1 MAIGSLSN
9 KIAQS
14 DINKVKDA
22 RNPPDN
28 EPGFEEADMGEDSFM
43 SMFSDEDMELPS
55 SGDSISF
62 GGSNESSGDGSL
74 FGGSSMGSFG
84 SSPTGGFG
92 SSPTGGFGASP
103 TGGFGGS
110 PTGGFGGFGSNP
122 FGGPSSFGSPMVQQ
136 NQQVQEK
143 PDTYDKLFEASA
155 TAVGA
160 ISKIIFQAC
169 TSIKNRTAED
179 WGYFSAQ
186 TLKVSLGLLGV
197 GLLVMVLGYVGNI
210 QAMKFTG
217 LPVQIFLSSLC
228 NLGLGCAGLG
238 ASAYYI
244 ESFKGTTEEDAG
256 NISDLVQQTEETNS
270 EYEDDLS
277 GLLDD
282 LFGDDGNGFGDDEMS
297 DLDLEDDS
305 GGDLAPLEGADGL
318 LGFDDDTNSDSEG
331 VEMVETNNL
340 DRIPSNVPLMTR
352 KFLFET
358 FKPFFPK
365 NTPDFAKVEEIEPG
379 TDVFY
384 TLEALCLKAL
394 ASAARMD
401 YDDATKASELIS
413 AKETLFTYE
422 LRLKRIKGLTKL
434 MDIERE
440 IVAYFKESSD
450 DTSVSCQADFE
461 GDFYK
466 ILINKGVKS
475 IVTIGDLLALDSV
488 AEHFLDESNK
498 LPVIAGIS
506 ESGTP
511 ILTDA
516 KNQEAILIA
525 GRPRSGK
532 SWYLLSLLWE
542 MMVFNTP
549 DDLQLL
555 IIDPKESNLFKTLA
569 LMPHVCGLHNDSN
582 ILAILQDIIDVEC
595 KRRKQ
600 LLAENKADN
609 IWDLRKKGVML
620 PVLYIVI
627 DEVMTVLANLGAN
640 EKEFKEQMKVIVTQ
654 FPSQG
659 VRLIIVPHRAQG
671 VIDKTIRTNMS
682 FTAAIRATN
691 EVVNETLD
699 IARWTRPLLNPGDM
713 ALRLQGFGKE
723 MFVRSPA
730 VTKTDDE
737 NTELIESV
745 AKAFY
750 KMGVSIPDMSTIG
763 CGYNRDIERIRE
775 ELGASESKRVQFD
788 LDAEAENIDL
798 DSETSEDF
806 AE

>member
-1 MAIGSLSN
+1 MAIGSLSD

-14 DINKVKDA
+14 DINRVKDA

-28 EPGFEEADMGEDSFM
+28 EPGFEEEDSGEDSFM
-43 SMFSDEDMELPS
+43 SMFGDDDMDLPGGDTFSFGDSDS
-55 SGDSISF
+55 SGGLGGTSDGF
-62 GGSNESSGDGSL
+62 GGSSSGFGGSSSGFGNL
-74 FGGSSMGSFG
+74 GGSSMGGFGGSSMG
-84 SSPTGGFG
+84 
-92 SSPTGGFGASP
+92 
-103 TGGFGGS
+103 GFGGLG
-110 PTGGFGGFGSNP
+110 TNP
-122 FGGPSSFGSPMVQQ
+122 FGGANSFGGTQQ
-136 NQQVQEK
+136 NQQAPAK

-160 ISKIIFQAC
+160 ISRIICQAC
-169 TSIKNRTAED
+169 TSIKNRTADD

-186 TLKVSLGLLGV
+186 TLKISLALLGI
-197 GLLVMVLGYVGNI
+197 GALITVLGYVGNI
-210 QAMKFTG
+210 EAMKFAG
-217 LPVQIFLSSLC
+217 LPVQIFLAALC
-228 NLGLGCAGLG
+228 NLGLGCVGLG
-238 ASAYYI
+238 ASAFYI
-244 ESFKGTTEEDAG
+244 EAFRGTTIE
-256 NISDLVQQTEETNS
+256 NINDIPDLTQQTEETNS
-270 EYEDDLS
+270 EYEDELS

-282 LFGDDGNGFGDDEMS
+282 LFGDEEDSFGDD
-297 DLDLEDDS
+297 DDDNQFEQS
-305 GGDLAPLEGADGL
+305 TDFMEPAPLDGADDL
-318 LGFDDDTNSDSEG
+318 LGYDFENDEAEAG
-331 VEMVETNNL
+331 VDMVDTNNL

-365 NTPDFAKVEEIEPG
+365 NTPDFAKVNVIEPG
-379 TDVFY
+379 TDEFY
-384 TLEALCLKAL
+384 TIEALCLKAL
-394 ASAARMD
+394 ASAARME
-401 YDDATKASELIS
+401 YEDATKASELIS

-422 LRLKRIKGLTKL
+422 LRIKRIKGLTKL
-434 MDIERE
+434 MDIEKE
-440 IVAYFKESSD
+440 IVAYFKDSSD
-450 DTSVSCQADFE
+450 DTSVSCQADLE

-466 ILINKGVKS
+466 LTINKGVQA
-475 IVTIGDLLALDSV
+475 IVTIGDLLALKNVED
-488 AEHFLDESNK
+488 HFLDESNK

-506 ESGTP
+506 ESGVP
-511 ILTDA
+511 ILADA

-555 IIDPKESNLFKTLA
+555 IIDPKESNLFKTLS

-582 ILAILQDIIDVEC
+582 ILSILRDIIEVEC

-600 LLAENKADN
+600 LLADNKADN
-609 IWDLRKKGVML
+609 IWDLRKKGIML

-640 EKEFKEQMKVIVTQ
+640 DKEFKEQMKVIVTQ

-682 FTAAIRATN
+682 FTAAVRATN

-699 IARWTRPLLNPGDM
+699 IPKWTRPLLNPGDM

-737 NTELIESV
+737 NTELIENV

-763 CGYNRDIERIRE
+763 CGYNRDIDRIKE
-775 ELGASESKRVQFD
+775 ELGASDSKKVQFD
-788 LDAEAENIDL
+788 LDAEAESVDL
-798 DSETSEDF
+798 DREINEEF
-806 AE
+806 IE